1 MIKSH
6 GQRLDL
12 APCRSHQW
20 ASSCLVRII
29 HDGSSS
35 PSLTLP
41 HSMGEGEGGGPR
53 RARGAGRKGGI
64 LKQDINRPS
73 GEPARL
79 GAVKHA
85 AKCVAAANPRLQ

>member
-41 HSMGEGEGGGPR
+41 HSMGEGEGGGPSWGFYKGAR
-53 RARGAGRKGGI
+53 PLVEVGEAGFRA
-64 LKQDINRPS
+64 
-73 GEPARL
+73 EPATGGR
-79 GAVKHA
+79 H
-85 AKCVAAANPRLQ
+85 P